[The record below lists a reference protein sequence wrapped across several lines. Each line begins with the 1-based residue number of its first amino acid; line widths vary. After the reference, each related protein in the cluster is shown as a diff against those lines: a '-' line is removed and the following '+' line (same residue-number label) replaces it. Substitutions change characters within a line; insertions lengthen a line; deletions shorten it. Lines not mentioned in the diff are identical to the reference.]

1 MTLEQSFGEV
11 YALFKLN
18 FYRSIFEQVHE
29 REGSLTAMEA
39 FSIEVIYAL
48 GEPTIGQFAQF
59 CLLYT
64 SRPRPPCPPP
74 LTTMWTTWWY
84 RATGPRPPG
93 APSPSPRGSAPV
105 SYTHLTLDAALA
117 AAGGNPVA
125 LLADV
130 ETGSLSGVIDGRGKR
145 VVFTGSLSDLL
156 ATGATL
162 AGADEMCIRDRCA
175 AARRCCS

>member
-59 CLLYT
+59 CGISQPNATYKVAALVKKGYLEKLPSDQDKREYH
-64 SRPRPPCPPP
+64 
-74 LTTMWTTWWY
+74 L
-84 RATGPRPPG
+84 RATDKFRAYYGVNHAYIRTVMGRIRERFTPEQTAAFGEMLQVIARELMPECQPNR
-93 APSPSPRGSAPV
+93 SED
-105 SYTHLTLDAALA
+105 DA
-117 AAGGNPVA
+117 
-125 LLADV
+125 
-130 ETGSLSGVIDGRGKR
+130 
-145 VVFTGSLSDLL
+145 
-156 ATGATL
+156 
-162 AGADEMCIRDRCA
+162 
-175 AARRCCS
+175 